1 MKIIGFDGKRAVMN
15 YTGIGNYSRLA
26 LESLLP
32 LLPDTQLRLYTP
44 RLRENPRMKALLKSP
59 QVELRTPDT
68 FAGRI
73 FPHVWRS
80 HGLADQLRREKPAL
94 YHGLSNELPLGI
106 EKTGIPTVVT
116 IHDLIFMRHPEFYHR
131 ADVGIC
137 HRKFEYAARVADR
150 VIAISQRTADDLC
163 ELFDIPEEKI
173 RIVYQGC
180 SPLFSRPAAPEAIE
194 ENRRIYGDYIIGVGT
209 IESRKNQLLT
219 LRALAQLPANVNLL
233 LVGRPT
239 AYADKIA
246 AEARRLGLSE
256 RLFMLSNVPMTDI
269 PALYAGALLASY
281 PSFYEGFGIPI
292 LEAIA
297 AGVPLVAATG
307 SCLEEAG
314 GPGAIYVDPTDT
326 DAFAA
331 AAMRLISN
339 PMLREEMVA
348 RGRQYID
355 RFAPEKF
362 GQGLVNVYNELLQ

>member
-180 SPLFSRPAAPEAIE
+180 STLFSRPAAPEAIE